1 MKKFIALLL
10 VLGLVVAACGDD
22 DAAVDYK
29 DPASISDCDQLLDAG
44 MALLQDFMDEVE
56 GLGLDALASDQPP
69 EAFIQ
74 LEADGTALTDRGEEL
89 GCSAEE
95 LDAGIVERVGDLDV
109 ADDNVIGQ
117 FIIAGITSGE
127 GGFFGE

>member
-1 MKKFIALLL
+1 VKKIIGLLL
-10 VLGLVVAACGDD
+10 VLGLLVAACGGDD
-22 DAAVDYK
+22 AVDYK

-44 MALLQDFMDEVE
+44 IALLQDFIDEVE

-74 LEADGTALTDRGEEL
+74 LEEDGTALTARGEDL

-95 LDAGIVERVGDLDV
+95 LDAGIVERAGDLEV

>member
-1 MKKFIALLL
+1 MKKIIGLLL
-10 VLGLVVAACGDD
+10 VLGLLVAACGGD
-22 DAAVDYK
+22 DAGVDYK
-29 DPASISDCDQLLDAG
+29 DPASISDCDELLDAG
-44 MALLQDFMDEVE
+44 MALLQDFIDEVE

-74 LEADGTALTDRGEEL
+74 LETDGTALTARGEEL

-95 LDAGIVERVGDLDV
+95 LDSGIVERVGDLEV

-127 GGFFGE
+127 GGFFGG

>member
-1 MKKFIALLL
+1 MKKIIGLLL
-10 VLGLVVAACGDD
+10 VLGLLVAACGGD
-22 DAAVDYK
+22 DAGVDYK
-29 DPASISDCDQLLDAG
+29 DPASIGDCDQLLDAG
-44 MALLQDFMDEVE
+44 MALLQDFIDEVD
-56 GLGLDALASDQPP
+56 GLGLDALASEEPP

-74 LEADGTALTDRGEEL
+74 LEADGTALTARGEEL

-95 LDAGIVERVGDLDV
+95 LDTGIVERVDDLEV